1 MEEEIFS
8 ASSKDRIIKA
18 LGIRV
23 AANLEDLHVYVNG
36 VDIVKSVVLEEVRIT
51 MNRKEEKPSVV
62 TT

>member
-1 MEEEIFS
+1 MEEEIFV
-8 ASSKDRIIKA
+8 ASSKDRIVKA

-51 MNRKEEKPSVV
+51 TNRKEQKPSVV